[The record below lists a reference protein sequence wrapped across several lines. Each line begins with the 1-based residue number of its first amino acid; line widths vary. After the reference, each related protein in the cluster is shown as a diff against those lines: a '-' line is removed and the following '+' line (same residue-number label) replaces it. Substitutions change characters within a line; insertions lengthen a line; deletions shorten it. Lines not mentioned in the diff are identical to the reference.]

1 MDKEE
6 LKTILAKACTN
17 VDKLERVG
25 IKLYDSE
32 ENIVKGILYSLYYAV
47 Y

>member
-6 LKTILAKACTN
+6 LKTILSTACNN

-25 IKLYDSE
+25 IKLYDPE
-32 ENIVKGILYSLYYAV
+32 KAIVKGILYSLYYAIN
-47 Y
+47 

>member
-6 LKTILAKACTN
+6 LRTIISTACNN

-25 IKLYDSE
+25 IKLKDSE
-32 ENIVKGILYSLYYAV
+32 KNIVKGILYSLYYGIL
-47 Y
+47 

>member
-6 LKTILAKACTN
+6 LRTIISRACIN

-25 IKLYDSE
+25 IKLNDSE
-32 ENIVKGILYSLYYAV
+32 RNIVKGILYSLYYGML
-47 Y
+47 

>member
-1 MDKEE
+1 MDTEK
-6 LKTILAKACTN
+6 LKIIISTACNN

-25 IKLYDSE
+25 IKLNDSE
-32 ENIVKGILYSLYYAV
+32 KSIVKGILYSLYYAI

>member
-6 LKTILAKACTN
+6 LRTILSTACNN
-17 VDKLERVG
+17 VDKLGRVG
-25 IKLYDSE
+25 IKLNDTE
-32 ENIVKGILYSLYYAV
+32 RNIVKGILYSLYYAI

>member
-1 MDKEE
+1 MDKQE
-6 LKTILAKACTN
+6 LRNILSTACNN

-25 IKLYDSE
+25 VKLNDSE
-32 ENIVKGILYSLYYAV
+32 ANIVKGILYSLYYAI

>member
-1 MDKEE
+1 MDREE
-6 LKTILAKACTN
+6 LKTILYIACSN

-25 IKLYDSE
+25 IKLNDSE
-32 ENIVKGILYSLYYAV
+32 ENVVKGILYSLYYAI